1 MLLNELRKIDA
12 RKREREKKTQDL
24 QKLITAA
31 DNQAEARSGEKKVQ
45 KKKVQQARPAKVDTT
60 VIFIIIIYQVIYYSY
75 LKIKFNIYNLNF
87 SHWNQLA

>member
-60 VIFIIIIYQVIYYSY
+60 VIYYNYIPGY
-75 LKIKFNIYNLNF
+75 LL
-87 SHWNQLA
+87 